1 MPAAPACALLK
12 NPQGQYLTSGVE
24 EAYAYD
30 GMGRRTAETR
40 DPEGLNLTTAFTY
53 DSEGRLTRTTRPD
66 GKHSDST
73 YDYAGN
79 RLTFAD
85 EKERMT
91 EYFYDNESRLI
102 RVEASAQAPVEY
114 VYDDAGNMLYIEVND
129 DEYRRTDYAYDKL
142 NRRTSETFPEG
153 YNNQRNVRYY
163 GYDATHNVST
173 YRDGRDVLT
182 VFGRDG
188 AGRVISKT
196 YEVPENRPE
205 IREVPDVLYSY
216 DANGNLTGISN
227 SDGAASWSYDSLD
240 RLETEQVGNGPQIT
254 YVYDPRGVILSETVT
269 RQSKLSAD
277 HEYDAVGRR
286 IKTTQDG
293 QETEFVWDNAMRRT
307 KVTLPSGE
315 YTEYAYDNV
324 DRQEDIYYRKADD
337 TLFEHYAYFYDDVG
351 NPTAIETMNGDYAY
365 GYDTA
370 YRLTSESRTD
380 FKPYSISHVYDLV
393 GNRTQR
399 TTNGVVRTF
408 TYNKADQITGWS
420 ESSTDKTAEYVY
432 DSDGNT
438 VQKLVYEDND
448 LIDQWDYEFDSVGR
462 MNTGTQSEGGT
473 QSIANVYA
481 GDQWYRVSETIN
493 STTRKYGWRRDEL
506 FAEFNSSGELTAG
519 YLNSGVDQPLF
530 KTRFEDDGE
539 TVTARDFYHQDAN
552 LRVHHVTDADGD
564 VSEKYVYTGYGERK
578 ILDSS
583 DNDLSASA
591 IGNRIGFQGR
601 EHEDLQGPGQAHGL
615 TFHRNRFY
623 DPDTG
628 RWERRDPIGYFSADI
643 STVKYKAFHD
653 VFPTLS
659 QAIHEYH
666 HNPIDK
672 MNAFYLYGF
681 ESNNPIINIDK
692 SGLIS
697 ISEFKWALRN
707 LDCSFKAL
715 QIRDRVQHKMEDRYG
730 LEKDGTALNAI
741 KHCVWMAMTASLE
754 CCGPEA
760 AKELGDTH
768 ERTPNNPKNDKKMD
782 LHNNGAGLRCRGL
795 TTNWNQ
801 AFACCEAMLRHGSLK
816 WHKAIKQSD
825 FDQIKPRF
833 ETLFRGPNAG
843 GPSSPVADPPPPHG

>member
-1 MPAAPACALLK
+1 
-12 NPQGQYLTSGVE
+12 
-24 EAYAYD
+24 
-30 GMGRRTAETR
+30 
-40 DPEGLNLTTAFTY
+40 LTTSFTY

-102 RVEASAQAPVEY
+102 RVEAPAQAPVDY

-142 NRRTSETFPEG
+142 NRRTSETFPQG

-163 GYDATHNVST
+163 SYDATNNVGA

-188 AGRVISKT
+188 AGRVISKV

-205 IREVPDVLYSY
+205 IREVPDVGYAY
-216 DANGNLTGISN
+216 DDNGNLTGISN

-254 YVYDPRGVILSETVT
+254 YAYDPRGVILSETVT
-269 RQSKLSAD
+269 GQSKLSAD

-293 QETEFVWDNAMRRT
+293 QETEFTWDGALRRT

-315 YTEYAYDNV
+315 YTVYAYDNV

-337 TLFEHYAYFYDDVG
+337 TLFEHYAYTYDDVG
-351 NPTAIETMNGDYAY
+351 NPTALETMNGDYSY

-370 YRLTSESRTD
+370 YRLTSESRTG
-380 FKPYSISHVYDLV
+380 FKPYSISHVYDLM

-399 TTNGVVRTF
+399 TTNNVVRTF
-408 TYNKADQITGWS
+408 SYNKADQITGWT
-420 ESSTDKTAEYVY
+420 ETATDRTAEYVY
-432 DSDGNT
+432 DADGNT
-438 VQKLVYEDND
+438 IQKLVCEDND

-473 QSIANVYA
+473 QSIVNVYA
-481 GDQWYRVSETIN
+481 GDQWYRVSEN
-493 STTRKYGWRRDEL
+493 LNGTTRKYGWRRDEL
-506 FAEFNSSGELTAG
+506 FAEFNASNELTAG
-519 YLNSGVDQPLF
+519 YLNDGVDRPLF

-539 TVTARDFYHQDAN
+539 TVAARDFYHQDAN

-601 EHEDLQGPGQAHGL
+601 EHEDLSGPAQEHGL

-623 DPDTG
+623 DPDVG
-628 RWERRDPIGYFSADI
+628 RFTERDFLDSTLPNELYEFVGNAALKWVDP
-643 STVKYKAFHD
+643 
-653 VFPTLS
+653 
-659 QAIHEYH
+659 
-666 HNPIDK
+666 
-672 MNAFYLYGF
+672 
-681 ESNNPIINIDK
+681 
-692 SGLIS
+692 
-697 ISEFKWALRN
+697 
-707 LDCSFKAL
+707 
-715 QIRDRVQHKMEDRYG
+715 YG
-730 LEKDGTALNAI
+730 LERKCTTHRLDYNHPREEFKTPWLPIGFAGMKGQLRFDFTKRFTGQYKECCCGEAGKYEREGIASITGHSEASLLIGWHWDFSDRYNVLNAELTFAGRIYISGGI
-741 KHCVWMAMTASLE
+741 KGQLAYKYDECKDIGSLRGTVGGTFMFGGELMAEGKARGGVFTWFGRRGISVS
-754 CCGPEA
+754 
-760 AKELGDTH
+760 
-768 ERTPNNPKNDKKMD
+768 
-782 LHNNGAGLRCRGL
+782 GALGLRGELEIMFDMEC
-795 TTNWNQ
+795 NEKD
-801 AFACCEAMLRHGSLK
+801 CSL
-816 WHKAIKQSD
+816 
-825 FDQIKPRF
+825 FPRPF
-833 ETLFRGPNAG
+833 KLSAVAYWRINAWRFSYRNEFRGESQFDIKTRIG
-843 GPSSPVADPPPPHG
+843 FPSPIRLLK